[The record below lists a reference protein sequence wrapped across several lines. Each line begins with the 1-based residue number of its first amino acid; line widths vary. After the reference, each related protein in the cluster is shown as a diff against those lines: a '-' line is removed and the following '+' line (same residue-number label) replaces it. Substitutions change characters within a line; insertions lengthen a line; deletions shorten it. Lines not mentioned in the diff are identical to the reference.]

1 MPRGLDISLEAEG
14 ADKAAH
20 ELALISHRMIHLE
33 PAKLPIMKVFEAGEL
48 RHFNRLRGRYV
59 LTGATKA
66 SLTEDSGP
74 DAIRKAHGDEFI
86 FGTSVFYAR
95 FLRKG
100 RRSAVL
106 VLQPAAKKAATRIL
120 ADHVMGRL

>member
-1 MPRGLDISLEAEG
+1 VPRGLDISLEAEG
-14 ADKAAH
+14 AGKAAH

-33 PAKLPIMKVFEAGEL
+33 PAKEPIMKVFEAGEL

-66 SLTEDSGP
+66 SLTEGGP
-74 DAIRKAHGDEFI
+74 DAIREAHGDEFT

-106 VLQPAAKKAATRIL
+106 VLQPAAKKAATLVL